1 MTDTAKFKT
10 DDGLAELHRLEETRR
25 DLSVEDGLTFIISGG
40 IAAPSPKGRT
50 P

>member
-25 DLSVEDGLTFIISGG
+25 DGRGRIEYDGRLQTSYGITSG
-40 IAAPSPKGRT
+40 R
-50 P
+50 